1 MDCDACGYEWAA
13 VHPVVAEYLE
23 CPGCH
28 HMTPAPYIEEP
39 KNITKTMTTK
49 LESSFQI
56 GERVKLTVIP
66 TAPTFGYVRAIIF
79 TSSKVRY
86 SLWIKEAETTLHNID
101 SVYVEGLPES
111 EREVIEM
118 PEDNYS

>member
-1 MDCDACGYEWAA
+1 
-13 VHPVVAEYLE
+13 
-23 CPGCH
+23 
-28 HMTPAPYIEEP
+28 
-39 KNITKTMTTK
+39 MTTK

-56 GERVKLTVIP
+56 GERVKLTAIQSSP
-66 TAPTFGYVRAIIF
+66 IFGYVRAIIF

-111 EREVIEM
+111 EREVIAM